1 MNVNY
6 FRTFLCV
13 IEAGTFS
20 AAARQL
26 GLTQPAVSMQ
36 IQSLEDYFGTKLIER
51 HGRTLVLTRAGEEA
65 AVNITLLVESL
76 DATRRQI
83 DEMSTEIAGPVLLGA
98 STVPG
103 EQLCP
108 LLLSLLTKRFPRV
121 RPRLVVDSTTN
132 IIERLEQRELDLALV
147 GAQPKNPT
155 LRAEPIFIDE
165 IVLLMHPSNPL
176 TAHKAV
182 PGEALYREPFVGRV
196 AGSGSRMV
204 YEREL
209 TASGI
214 IPSKLLV
221 VVEVGSAVA
230 AVNAVEA
237 GLGVALVSVFA
248 AEKSLRQNAVV
259 ARRLAGV
266 TMLRPFYLVTNQR
279 YLSRAVAE
287 TAALLR
293 SPEARQAVEGRR
305 ALWSLD

>member
-6 FRTFLCV
+6 FRTLLCV
-13 IEAGTFS
+13 MEAGSFS

-36 IQSLEDYFGTKLIER
+36 IQALEDYFGTKLMER
-51 HGRTLVLTRAGEEA
+51 HGRTLELTRAGEQA
-65 AVNITLLVESL
+65 VVNITHLVESL

-83 DEMSTEIAGPVLLGA
+83 DEMSSEIAGPVFLGA

-108 LLLSLLTKRFPRV
+108 LLFSLLVKRYPRV
-121 RPRLVVDSTTN
+121 RPRLVVDNTTS
-132 IIERLEQRELDLALV
+132 IIERLERRELDMALV

-155 LRAEPIFIDE
+155 LRAEPIFTDE

-176 TAHKAV
+176 AAHKAV
-182 PGEALYREPFVGRV
+182 PGEALYREPFIGRV

-209 TASGI
+209 AALGI
-214 IPSKLLV
+214 VPSKLTAI
-221 VVEVGSAVA
+221 VEVGSAVA

-266 TMLRPFYLVTNQR
+266 KLLRPFYLVTNQR

-293 SPEARQAVEGRR
+293 SPDARQAVEGRR
-305 ALWSLD
+305 ALWPLD